1 MGCRYVEDQSSGEQS
16 GQSRDQNGLELKLP
30 FIVCKQDFES
40 ITEKA
45 EAIDLET
52 PLLSHGW
59 SAAYSFSK
67 CHLEESVPYDPFS
80 HYAMP
85 VEQFVRYARMWTR
98 G

>member
-1 MGCRYVEDQSSGEQS
+1 MGPEFHVLLSLLRMIG
-16 GQSRDQNGLELKLP
+16 
-30 FIVCKQDFES
+30 QDFV
-40 ITEKA
+40 TEEAK
-45 EAIDLET
+45 AIDLEK
-52 PLLSHGW
+52 PLLSHSW

>member
-1 MGCRYVEDQSSGEQS
+1 MQDFDSLVEDPAS
-16 GQSRDQNGLELKLP
+16 K
-30 FIVCKQDFES
+30 
-40 ITEKA
+40 
-45 EAIDLET
+45 AIDLER

-98 G
+98 GYVKGAERLSSYSDGQ